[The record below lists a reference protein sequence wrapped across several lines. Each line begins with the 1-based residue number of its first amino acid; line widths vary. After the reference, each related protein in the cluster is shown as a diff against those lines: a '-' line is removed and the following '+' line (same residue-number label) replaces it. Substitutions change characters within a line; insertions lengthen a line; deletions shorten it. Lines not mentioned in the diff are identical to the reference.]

1 MQTLRQ
7 SQCVKHAQYGIGFVT
22 ESNSERT
29 SIDFND
35 HGKKKFVTSIMVV
48 ELLAGEAPAKS
59 TARRRKKAVT
69 AAAPAK

>member
-59 TARRRKKAVT
+59 ATKRRKKAVT
-69 AAAPAK
+69 AAAPSK